1 MVAQWM
7 WGEGADP
14 SWPIGLFDSGLGG
27 LTVWR
32 TLRQQLPHEQL
43 LYFGDTARVP
53 YGERSR
59 EEILTFV
66 RQILT
71 WMQAQPVKLVV
82 MACNTS
88 SALALD
94 LVRQE
99 FALPIFGLVLPGAQA
114 ALAQGSRIG
123 VIATPATVNS
133 RAYSKAIQEYS
144 ALDPKRFSHPIQ
156 CWEQACPEF
165 VPLIEAGEMNSQALR
180 QAAENYLQPLLQQRI
195 DTLIYGCTHYPVL
208 EPILRPLLPRSVKR
222 VDPGVALVR
231 SLAKELGLWGLRHPR
246 HSTPAGSHGRFY
258 VSGDPERFA
267 QLATPWLGFRPQVE
281 QVELPILD
289 GEHEPTAHS
298 ATCHAEQER

>member
-1 MVAQWM
+1 MVAKLTS
-7 WGEGADP
+7 GEGPDP
-14 SWPIGLFDSGLGG
+14 SWPIGVFDSGLGG

-32 TLRQQLPHEQL
+32 TLHRQLPYERL

-53 YGERSR
+53 YGGRSP

-94 LVRQE
+94 QVRQE
-99 FALPIFGLVLPGAQA
+99 YALPIFGLILPAAQA
-114 ALAQGSRIG
+114 ALTQGSRIG
-123 VIATPATVNS
+123 VIATAATVNS
-133 RAYSKAIQEYS
+133 GAYSKAIQEYS
-144 ALDPKRFSHPIQ
+144 ALDPKRFPHPIQ

-165 VPLIEAGEMNSQALR
+165 VPLIEAGETDSQALR
-180 QAAENYLQPLLQQRI
+180 QAAECYLQPLLQQGI

-208 EPILRPLLPRSVKR
+208 DPILRPLLPRSVRR
-222 VDPGVALVR
+222 VDPGVALVG
-231 SLAKELGLWGLRHPR
+231 SLAKELGLWGLRHPEGNR
-246 HSTPAGSHGRFY
+246 CGSSHARASQADGHRFC

-267 QLATPWLGFRPQVE
+267 QLATLWLGFRPQVE
-281 QVELPILD
+281 RVELPVLD
-289 GEHEPTAHS
+289 VAGEQTAN
-298 ATCHAEQER
+298 C

>member
-1 MVAQWM
+1 MVPKWM
-7 WGEGADP
+7 SGEGPDP
-14 SWPIGLFDSGLGG
+14 RWPIGVFDSGLGG
-27 LTVWR
+27 LSVWR
-32 TLRQQLPHEQL
+32 TLRRQLPHEQL

-53 YGERSR
+53 YGERSP

-94 LVRQE
+94 RVRQE
-99 FALPIFGLVLPGAQA
+99 FALPMFGLILPGAQA
-114 ALAQGSRIG
+114 ALTQGSRIG
-123 VIATPATVNS
+123 VIATAATVNS

-144 ALDPKRFSHPIQ
+144 ALDPKRFLHPIQ

-165 VPLIEAGEMNSQALR
+165 VPLIEAGETDSQALR
-180 QAAENYLQPLLQQRI
+180 QAAECYLQPLLQQGI

-208 EPILRPLLPRSVKR
+208 DPILQPLLPRSVKR
-222 VDPGVALVR
+222 VDPGVALVG
-231 SLAKELGLWGLRHPR
+231 SLAKELGLWGLRYP
-246 HSTPAGSHGRFY
+246 HSGTRTGRWDRFC

-281 QVELPILD
+281 QVELPVLD
-289 GEHEPTAHS
+289 VCG
-298 ATCHAEQER
+298 

>member
-1 MVAQWM
+1 MIPEFAS
-7 WGEGADP
+7 GEGPDP
-14 SWPIGLFDSGLGG
+14 RWPIGIFDSGLGG

-32 TLRQQLPHEQL
+32 ALRRQLPQEPL

-53 YGERSR
+53 YGGRSP

-88 SALALD
+88 SALALEQ
-94 LVRQE
+94 VRQE
-99 FALPIFGLVLPGAQA
+99 YALPIFGLILPGAQA

-123 VIATPATVNS
+123 VIATAATVNS

-144 ALDPKRFSHPIQ
+144 ALNPKRCPQ

-165 VPLIEAGEMNSQALR
+165 VPLIEAGELNSPDLR
-180 QAAENYLQPLLQQRI
+180 RAAEAHLQPLLQQRI
-195 DTLIYGCTHYPVL
+195 DTLIYGCTHYPL
-208 EPILRPLLPRSVKR
+208 LDPILRSLLPPSVRR
-222 VDPGVALVR
+222 VDPGVALVG
-231 SLAKELGLWGLRHPR
+231 SLAKELGLWGLRHPG
-246 HSTPAGSHGRFY
+246 TPTGRQERFC

-267 QLATPWLGFRPQVE
+267 RLATPWLGFRPQVE
-281 QVELPILD
+281 QVELPDLSPSCAP
-289 GEHEPTAHS
+289 GCTKQ
-298 ATCHAEQER
+298 EQ